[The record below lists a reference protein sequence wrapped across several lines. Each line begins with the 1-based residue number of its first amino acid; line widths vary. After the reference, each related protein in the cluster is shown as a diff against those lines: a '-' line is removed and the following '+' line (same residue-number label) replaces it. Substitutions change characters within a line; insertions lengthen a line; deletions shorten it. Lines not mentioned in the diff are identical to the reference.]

1 MAFKKESVVLY
12 KGFQL
17 RAVVKDEGNGSITID
32 KLNPR
37 SRGFGG
43 KKSARIVPEKD
54 IILYWVQPQE
64 EVVISSVITKTEPA
78 NARISKIYIEKV
90 GEDFFTYID
99 VLTRKGLTYSL
110 TEKEA
115 KANLEIVW

>member
-17 RAVVKDEGNGSITID
+17 RAVVKDDGNGSITID

-43 KKSARIVPEKD
+43 KKSSMTVPEKEVT
-54 IILYWVQPQE
+54 LYWVQPQE

-78 NARISKIYIEKV
+78 NARVTKIYIEKV
-90 GEDFFTYID
+90 GDDFFTYID
-99 VLTRKGLTYSL
+99 VQTRKGLTYSL

-115 KANLEIVW
+115 KANLDIIW